1 VPPICSTHR
10 HRAVAA
16 VRTPEAALTAVA
28 LATEAGRSSSVVIGG
43 LDRTRQPLALLV
55 FDEAVGADLPL
66 AVDLVLRV
74 VRRLGNDS
82 AVASVFLASTG
93 DAATSD
99 PGPSESALYDD
110 LDRRFAG
117 AGIALLDWFMV
128 TDGAAL
134 SVAHVAGRATA
145 W

>member
-1 VPPICSTHR
+1 MPPICSTHR

-28 LATEAGRSSSVVIGG
+28 LATEAGRASSVVIGS
-43 LDRTRQPLALLV
+43 LDRTRRPIALLV
-55 FDEAVGADLPL
+55 VDEAVGTDLPL
-66 AVDLVLRV
+66 AVDYVLRA

-82 AVASVFLASTG
+82 PVASVFLASTG

-110 LDRRFAG
+110 LDRRLAG
-117 AGIALLDWFMV
+117 AGITLLDWFMV

-134 SVAHVAGRATA
+134 SVAQVAGRATS